1 MHERTNAIMAIA
13 RIIIPAIIISVSVM
27 SENNRFISTII
38 PETIPFP
45 QSMLIAKSA
54 SFRSSPP
61 REKNRGK
68 KTAPMKK
75 KEVKSTTKKKAETK
89 AAPVKAHPKQVSE
102 KTTAKKVEKPTI
114 KKTEKPTVKKTEKE
128 AVKSARK
135 VERQKVAASKDST
148 PTPGFIRYIP
158 KTRDTNP

>member
-1 MHERTNAIMAIA
+1 MYRF
-13 RIIIPAIIISVSVM
+13 IIPLLVALFFLPLTLHAQKEDFQPPKVHQK
-27 SENNRFISTII
+27 ST
-38 PETIPFP
+38 
-45 QSMLIAKSA
+45 
-54 SFRSSPP
+54 RV
-61 REKNRGK
+61 K

-128 AVKSARK
+128 TVKSARK